1 MKIFA
6 TLLILFL
13 TCEKSECSQEKIV
26 EEFNL
31 HPHLDILT
39 RTIVSKLDPGKCFAI
54 ITDNQYYQLLRGP
67 IFATGI
73 EDYPIYLALVNDS
86 EDLLSPNYNT
96 VRMLQEIR
104 KANCGI
110 YVIYLANGIQMERF
124 FRFGDKHRLLSSH
137 AKYIILHDYRLYSTK
152 MLSIWKKIINV
163 IFVKQLHPKKRHNPS
178 NSSSPWF
185 ELTTVPFPAPL
196 KNIFVTKRVD
206 YWQDGKFRYRVPLFE
221 DKTKNLNEQ
230 LLKAAVLEHVPAV
243 RIHIEN
249 QNDSNSG
256 EFFAGVEVEMLKA
269 LAKALNF
276 QVDFYKSPNQEI
288 EKWGKFQL
296 NGTFSGLLGEIVSG
310 QSDFAIG
317 DFHYTRYHL
326 TLMDLTIPYDT
337 ECLTFLTPEILS
349 DNSWKTLILP
359 FSPEMWIGV
368 CISLLSVGV
377 IFSILSNFYI
387 YIHHKMTPKN
397 SSKKHFRVR
406 NLIFWTNAKR
416 EIIMDNQK
424 HKPIQSIRSKDIFD
438 DFSNCILYTYSMILL
453 VSLPRLPKPWAIR
466 LLTGWYYIYCI
477 LLVVAYRA
485 SMTAILAN
493 PVARL
498 TIDTMDQLAKSKL
511 GCGAFISTQAKKFFL
526 TSLDE
531 TSQIIGERLDE
542 VISADEAVEKVSKG
556 QYAFYE
562 NEHYLRKLRSGRNQE
577 AQILHIM
584 KECVIHMPIALGL
597 QKNSPLKPTA
607 DKYVRRM
614 VEMGL
619 EKKWL
624 SDTIEEFASSVE
636 PPPEGA
642 IVNLKKMTAAFV
654 ALGLGYFLAALALIG
669 ELIYF
674 KTVTQ
679 KHPLY
684 DKYNLAKYYEE
695 KK

>member
-1 MKIFA
+1 
-6 TLLILFL
+6 
-13 TCEKSECSQEKIV
+13 
-26 EEFNL
+26 
-31 HPHLDILT
+31 
-39 RTIVSKLDPGKCFAI
+39 
-54 ITDNQYYQLLRGP
+54 
-67 IFATGI
+67 
-73 EDYPIYLALVNDS
+73 
-86 EDLLSPNYNT
+86 
-96 VRMLQEIR
+96 
-104 KANCGI
+104 
-110 YVIYLANGIQMERF
+110 
-124 FRFGDKHRLLSSH
+124 
-137 AKYIILHDYRLYSTK
+137 
-152 MLSIWKKIINV
+152 
-163 IFVKQLHPKKRHNPS
+163 
-178 NSSSPWF
+178 
-185 ELTTVPFPAPL
+185 
-196 KNIFVTKRVD
+196 
-206 YWQDGKFRYRVPLFE
+206 
-221 DKTKNLNEQ
+221 
-230 LLKAAVLEHVPAV
+230 
-243 RIHIEN
+243 
-249 QNDSNSG
+249 
-256 EFFAGVEVEMLKA
+256 
-269 LAKALNF
+269 
-276 QVDFYKSPNQEI
+276 
-288 EKWGKFQL
+288 
-296 NGTFSGLLGEIVSG
+296 
-310 QSDFAIG
+310 
-317 DFHYTRYHL
+317 
-326 TLMDLTIPYDT
+326 
-337 ECLTFLTPEILS
+337 
-349 DNSWKTLILP
+349 
-359 FSPEMWIGV
+359 
-368 CISLLSVGV
+368 
-377 IFSILSNFYI
+377 
-387 YIHHKMTPKN
+387 
-397 SSKKHFRVR
+397 
-406 NLIFWTNAKR
+406 
-416 EIIMDNQK
+416 
-424 HKPIQSIRSKDIFD
+424 
-438 DFSNCILYTYSMILL
+438 
-453 VSLPRLPKPWAIR
+453 
-466 LLTGWYYIYCI
+466 
-477 LLVVAYRA
+477 
-485 SMTAILAN
+485 MTAILAN